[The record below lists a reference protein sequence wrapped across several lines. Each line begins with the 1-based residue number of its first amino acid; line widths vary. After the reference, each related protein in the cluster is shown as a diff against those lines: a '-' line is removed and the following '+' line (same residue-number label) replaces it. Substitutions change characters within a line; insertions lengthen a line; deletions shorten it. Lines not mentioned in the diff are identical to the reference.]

1 MPGAWRA
8 ERTGEHPR
16 GKHVNYDS
24 YEAIKADRKGRILT
38 LTMSRPGTMN
48 AVDAVL
54 HEELSRIFYDVDA
67 DDAADVVVLT
77 GEGNAFCA
85 GGDLKWLNDMHGDPA
100 AFAKTVWEGKRLV
113 NSLLD
118 LEKPII
124 ARLPGHAIGL
134 GCTIALYCDIIYA
147 VEAAKL
153 GDPHVSVG
161 LVAGDGG
168 AVIWPQLIGYA
179 RAKEYLMTGDTLSAT
194 DAAAIGLI
202 NHAVSA
208 DELDAA
214 VYGMAERLAGGALNA
229 IKWTKAS
236 VNAGL
241 KQVANAALD
250 TAFNFEAMSQM
261 TDDHRIATEAF
272 LNKEKPKFT
281 GK

>member
-1 MPGAWRA
+1 M
-8 ERTGEHPR
+8 
-16 GKHVNYDS
+16 NYDS

>member
-1 MPGAWRA
+1 V
-8 ERTGEHPR
+8 
-16 GKHVNYDS
+16 KYDN
-24 YEAIKADRKGRILT
+24 YEAIKAERKGRILT
-38 LTMSRPGTMN
+38 LTMSRPGTLN
-48 AVDAVL
+48 AVDATL

-67 DDAADVVVLT
+67 DHDVDVVVLT
-77 GEGNAFCA
+77 GEGGAFCA
-85 GGDLKWLNDMHGDPA
+85 GGDLQWLNNMHGDPA
-100 AFAKTVWEGKRLV
+100 AFARTVWEGKRLV
-113 NSLLD
+113 NGLLD

-147 VEAAKL
+147 SENAKL
-153 GDPHVSVG
+153 GDPHVAVG

-179 RAKEYLMTGDTLSAT
+179 RAKEYLMTGDLLTAA

-202 NHAVSA
+202 NHAVPA
-208 DELDAA
+208 EDLDAA
-214 VYGMAERLAGGALNA
+214 VYGMADRLANGAINA

-241 KQVANAALD
+241 KQAAIAALN

-261 TDDHRIATEAF
+261 TQDHKIATDAF
-272 LNKEKPKFT
+272 LNKEKPKFS

>member
-1 MPGAWRA
+1 MPNMKSHNRPAKGNAL
-8 ERTGEHPR
+8 
-16 GKHVNYDS
+16 NYDS
-24 YEAIKADRKGRILT
+24 YEAIKAERNGRILT
-38 LTMSRPGTMN
+38 LTMSRPGTLN

-54 HEELSRIFYDVDA
+54 HEELSRIFYDVNA
-67 DDAADVVVLT
+67 DSDVDVVVLT

-85 GGDLKWLNDMHGDPA
+85 GGDLQWLNDMHGDPA
-100 AFAKTVWEGKRLV
+100 AFAVTVWEGKRLI
-113 NSLLD
+113 NGLLD

-134 GCTIALYCDIIYA
+134 GCTIALFCDIIYA
-147 VEAAKL
+147 VEETKL
-153 GDPHVSVG
+153 GDPHVLVG

-179 RAKEYLMTGDTLSAT
+179 RAKEYLMTGDTL
-194 DAAAIGLI
+194 
-202 NHAVSA
+202 
-208 DELDAA
+208 
-214 VYGMAERLAGGALNA
+214 RLAGGAINA

-241 KQVANAALD
+241 KQTANAVLD

-261 TDDHRIATEAF
+261 TDDHRIATQAF